1 VNPFHSTTR
10 ARRRASGFTLVELL
24 IVIVIIAA
32 LVALSF
38 MGIGKFTDK
47 GRMVQALA
55 QFRDLETGMVAFEI
69 ENNRPMLPQQE
80 RMAGRDT
87 VFGDVGGQYSN
98 DFIVAVL
105 MGDAPRPWRAAEVTF
120 KDVNPRGETYLELPY
135 SDRGSNGVGRDGVLY
150 DPWGRE
156 LMIAVN
162 AFKGPGNDAPLRDE
176 NGGENDR
183 ILETYRVGE
192 YRDTKPRDQSFVFWS
207 FGKDGKKGNG
217 APTKTARV
225 NYIKSDDVISWQ
237 P

>member
-1 VNPFHSTTR
+1 MNTFAPTTR
-10 ARRRASGFTLVELL
+10 TRHLASGFTLVELL

-38 MGIGKFTDK
+38 VGIGKFTDK

-55 QFRDLETGMVAFEI
+55 QFRDIETAMRGFET
-69 ENNRPMLPQQE
+69 ENNRPLLPTQE

-98 DFIVAVL
+98 DFVVAVL
-105 MGDAPRPWRAAEVTF
+105 TGGAPTPWRATDFSIKE
-120 KDVNPRGETYLELPY
+120 VNPRSETYLEFPY
-135 SDRGSNGVGRDGVLY
+135 SERNMNGVGRDGALY

-156 LMIAVN
+156 VMIAIN
-162 AFKGPGNDAPLRDE
+162 AFKGPSNDAPLRDE

-225 NYIKSDDVISWQ
+225 NYKGSDDVASWQ